1 MRKLLFWVFT
11 IGYFL
16 IFCGIIYL
24 VFTNFITNFF
34 DSFAAESLL
43 TIFCWV
49 IAFFIS
55 VALGDYTEKKIKN
68 YYSKN

>member
-11 IGYFL
+11 IGYFM
-16 IFCGIIYL
+16 IFCGIIHL